1 MPEIQISLTAE
12 DLTNTGT
19 FSTAD
24 PMAVVKLVVE
34 DEDPVVLGKTEVVK
48 NELSPKWMRTFVIDY
63 DPEMQTAISV
73 QVYDKEEDSDNKMGG
88 TFFDIGNIIQTGMR
102 HEDSDEFEGVK
113 GKRLRGGGTLYC
125 RIMEKWDAGKLNLML
140 RGVDL
145 KNREGWLATSDPFYE
160 LCRQDGEEWV
170 SVHRSEKVKNN
181 LNPIWSEEK
190 FDLSLLCDDDFDLP
204 LRLVVYDHEGD
215 GDHKLIGYCEVC
227 VNELLAAKAF
237 GGGGDTDDND
247 ANSFLLTDD
256 DDEDAGCVVV
266 INAHVTG
273 VPDFENDVEVDD
285 EDEDEE

>member
-145 KNREGWLATSDPFYE
+145 KNREGQY
-160 LCRQDGEEWV
+160 
-170 SVHRSEKVKNN
+170 SVI
-181 LNPIWSEEK
+181 L
-190 FDLSLLCDDDFDLP
+190 
-204 LRLVVYDHEGD
+204 
-215 GDHKLIGYCEVC
+215 
-227 VNELLAAKAF
+227 
-237 GGGGDTDDND
+237 
-247 ANSFLLTDD
+247 
-256 DDEDAGCVVV
+256 
-266 INAHVTG
+266 
-273 VPDFENDVEVDD
+273 
-285 EDEDEE
+285 